1 MKYTK
6 IMVKVLRTNSL
17 NGGFVGLVEKLD
29 AYLTIT
35 DGDEHAFYD
44 QFNKID
50 SINHVVV
57 FYENE
62 LPVAC
67 GGIKQMG
74 STNVWEIKRMFVEED
89 KRGKGIASL
98 VIKELERW
106 AKELGVEK
114 LVLETGKRQ
123 IEAVAFYHRN
133 GFRLIGNFG
142 QYIGVQ
148 NSICFEKLLQ

>member
-1 MKYTK
+1 MLE
-6 IMVKVLRTNSL
+6 ILRTNSL
-17 NGGFVGLVEKLD
+17 NEHFAALVKKLD

-57 FYENE
+57 YYENII
-62 LPVAC
+62 PVAC
-67 GGIKQMG
+67 GAIKQMG
-74 STNVWEIKRMFVEED
+74 STNVWEVKRMFVEENM
-89 KRGKGIASL
+89 RGKGVASL
-98 VIKELERW
+98 VISELEKW
-106 AKELGVEK
+106 AKELNAEK

-123 IEAVAFYHRN
+123 TEAVAFYHKN
-133 GFRLIGNFG
+133 NYQITENFG
-142 QYIGVQ
+142 QYIGVE

>member
-1 MKYTK
+1 MLE
-6 IMVKVLRTNSL
+6 IARTNSS
-17 NGGFVGLVEKLD
+17 NPNFGGLVKMLD

-57 FYENE
+57 FYENG

-67 GGIKQMG
+67 GAIKQIG
-74 STNVWEIKRMFVEED
+74 STNVWEIKRMFVEESM
-89 KRGKGIASL
+89 RGKGIASL
-98 VIKELERW
+98 VINELEKW
-106 AKELGVEK
+106 AKDLNAEK

-123 IEAVAFYHRN
+123 TEAVAFYHKN
-133 GFRLIGNFG
+133 HYQITENFG
-142 QYIGVQ
+142 QYVGVE
-148 NSICFEKLLQ
+148 NSICFEKLLK